1 MCLIMT
7 ILTAVI
13 LSVFYF
19 RAEKHGKAAKSLLTS
34 TLMFWGAALMWSV
47 DGIASLLEGEPFF
60 DISREDTVLGFIIVV
75 CGLAVFAL
83 LAAIEKRGAKLKAN

>member
-13 LSVFYF
+13 LTAFYF
-19 RAEKHGKAAKSLLTS
+19 RAKKQGKAAKSLLTS

-60 DISREDTVLGFIIVV
+60 DISQEDTVLGAIIIL
-75 CGLAVFAL
+75 CGLAIFAVLTVF
-83 LAAIEKRGAKLKAN
+83 ERRRELKAN

>member
-7 ILTAVI
+7 IIAAVVFTA
-13 LSVFYF
+13 LW
-19 RAEKHGKAAKSLLTS
+19 AKMRKQSLLTT
-34 TLMFWGAALMWSV
+34 TLMFWAAALMWSV

-83 LAAIEKRGAKLKAN
+83 LAAIEKRGRELKTN